1 MFKYTLDNKRYHTL
15 NYYLKNKFNCKVFKV
30 SLNAGFTCP
39 NIDGT
44 KGYGGCIYCSKS
56 GSGEHGGNPNKDLTT
71 QFYEVKNVTEKKW
84 PNSKYIAYF
93 QARTNT
99 YAPLEVL
106 KSKYEE
112 VLKIDNVIGLFI
124 ATRCDA
130 ITNDTLDYLEELNKR
145 TYLTIELGL
154 QTIHEKTSKL
164 INRGHTLEEFDSMVK
179 KLRNRNIDV
188 VVHIINGLPY
198 ETEDMMLDTIKHLNT
213 LDIQGIKIHMLN
225 IVKDT
230 PLETL
235 YNKEHFHIL
244 SKDEYIDIVIKQLEL
259 LNPTIVI
266 HRITSDPDVS
276 TLVEPT
282 WLIKKFCLLN
292 DIDKE
297 MVKRDTYQGKYYQ
310 KKE

>member
-15 NYYLKNKFNCKVFKV
+15 NYHLKNKFNSKVFKV

-71 QFYEVKNVTEKKW
+71 QFYEVKEVIEKKW

-112 VLKIDNVIGLFI
+112 VLKIDNVIGLSI

-130 ITNDTLDYLEELNKR
+130 ITDDTLDYLEELNKR

-164 INRGHTLEEFDSMVK
+164 INRGHTLKEFDTMVK
-179 KLRNRNIDV
+179 KLRDRNIEI

-198 ETEDMMLDTIKHLNT
+198 ETENMMLNTIKHLDK

-244 SKDEYIDIVIKQLEL
+244 TKEEYIDIVIKQLEL
-259 LNPTIVI
+259 LKPEIVI

-276 TLVEPT
+276 ILVEPT
-282 WLIKKFCLLN
+282 WLLKKFCLLN
-292 DIDKE
+292 DIDKD
-297 MVKRDTYQGKYYQ
+297 MVRRDTYQGKYYNN
-310 KKE
+310 